1 MADPN
6 PFGLQD
12 GYFGLELYTDKS
24 VVVRANIAT
33 LNKNLAYLIG
43 DMKGMYKDN
52 WRGYPGV
59 MFPRSTESAV
69 RAKINFF
76 HGPGY
81 LPSKSVGPQPTAN
94 SYAQMLQ
101 QAHLASQMATQPPQG
116 MPAAQPPQ
124 GMPTAQP
131 PQGMPAA
138 QVPAPNGQGTVS
150 LPPFASY
157 APSGPRVLKNTSLT
171 EDLEKNDGKYH
182 DDVDELNNKPVDLL
196 NTEISQL
203 KLTVTQ
209 LNEQLRSMESRL
221 ATAEAQTTS
230 LHTFAEGLANTVK
243 QIIERISSETKTE
256 TKTEST

>member
-1 MADPN
+1 MFLSLGQNKETMADSN

-24 VVVRANIAT
+24 IMVRANIAT
-33 LNKNLAYLIG
+33 LNKHLAYLIG

-59 MFPRSTESAV
+59 MFPRTSEAMV
-69 RAKINFF
+69 RTKISFF

-81 LPSKSVGPQPTAN
+81 LPSKSVAPQSAN

-101 QAHLASQMATQPPQG
+101 QAHLTSQMAAQVPQG
-116 MPAAQPPQ
+116 MPAAQVPQ
-124 GMPTAQP
+124 GMPV
-131 PQGMPAA
+131 A
-138 QVPAPNGQGTVS
+138 QVPAPNGQGTVP

-171 EDLEKNDGKYH
+171 EDLEKNEGKYH
-182 DDVDELNNKPVDLL
+182 DDVDEINNKPVDLL

-230 LHTFAEGLANTVK
+230 LHNFVEGLANTVK

-256 TKTEST
+256 ST